1 MLLLVFR
8 SICYSFWSITKV
20 NYWNI
25 SNTNLFKYLT
35 IPLDVCSLLSHTHQ
49 VITMTN
55 LMKVA
60 PKYWQEVPNSGSH
73 RYHESLETTKLT
85 LKFMNDL
92 GSVWYMQLNNS
103 FQFLN
108 NITCIYTHFFIHTY
122 LQKIQTMLL
131 EQHYQM
137 GPYNP
142 RINGQ

>member
-1 MLLLVFR
+1 
-8 SICYSFWSITKV
+8 
-20 NYWNI
+20 
-25 SNTNLFKYLT
+25 
-35 IPLDVCSLLSHTHQ
+35 
-49 VITMTN
+49 
-55 LMKVA
+55 
-60 PKYWQEVPNSGSH
+60 
-73 RYHESLETTKLT
+73 
-85 LKFMNDL
+85 MNDL

-108 NITCIYTHFFIHTY
+108 NITCIYTHFFINKY